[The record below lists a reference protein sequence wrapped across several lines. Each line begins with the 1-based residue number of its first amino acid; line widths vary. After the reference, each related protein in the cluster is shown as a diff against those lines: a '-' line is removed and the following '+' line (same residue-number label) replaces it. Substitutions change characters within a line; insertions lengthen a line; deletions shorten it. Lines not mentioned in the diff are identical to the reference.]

1 MLDTFIKVSFIHLI
15 CVKISHMAGP
25 VPNTEDT
32 TMTKTEIVSTC
43 NGAFP

>member
-1 MLDTFIKVSFIHLI
+1 MLDMFMKVSFIHLI
-15 CVKISHMAGP
+15 HIKISHMADP

-32 TMTKTEIVSTC
+32 IVSKTEIVSTC